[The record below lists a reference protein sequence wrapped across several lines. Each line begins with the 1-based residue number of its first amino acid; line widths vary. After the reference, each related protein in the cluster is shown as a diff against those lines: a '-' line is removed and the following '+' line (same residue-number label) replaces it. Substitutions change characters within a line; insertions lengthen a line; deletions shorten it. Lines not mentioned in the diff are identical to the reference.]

1 MDCFASLAMTR
12 TEQLSAS
19 CAILRGTP
27 DYRRASP
34 HHPNGVLQLAS
45 ASPSPLNRLRKEWRE
60 KRPTFGAIA
69 TIPSI
74 QTVQIMARSG
84 IDWIIV
90 DLEHGPID
98 LGSAHAMITATSGT
112 PCVPMVRIGANEPWL
127 GEEAMGIGAPGIQFP
142 MICSREETR
151 EDGRS

>member
-1 MDCFASLAMTR
+1 MA
-12 TEQLSAS
+12 E
-19 CAILRGTP
+19 
-27 DYRRASP
+27 
-34 HHPNGVLQLAS
+34 PNLT
-45 ASPSPLNRLRKEWRE
+45 NRVKQMWRD

-98 LGSAHAMITATSGT
+98 LGSAHGMIVATSGT
-112 PCVPMVRIGANEPWL
+112 PCVPL
-127 GEEAMGIGAPGIQFP
+127 APKC
-142 MICSREETR
+142 CSPRA
-151 EDGRS
+151 GRTP

>member
-1 MDCFASLAMTR
+1 MT
-12 TEQLSAS
+12 SAT
-19 CAILRGTP
+19 LT
-27 DYRRASP
+27 
-34 HHPNGVLQLAS
+34 
-45 ASPSPLNRLRKEWRE
+45 PLNRLRKEWRE

-98 LGSAHAMITATSGT
+98 LGSAHAMITATAGT
-112 PCVPMVRIGANEPWL
+112 PCVPMVRIAANEPWWRKRRWTS
-127 GEEAMGIGAPGIQFP
+127 A
-142 MICSREETR
+142 
-151 EDGRS
+151 RSVSIFR

>member
-12 TEQLSAS
+12 RERLREP
-19 CAILRGTP
+19 CAILCGTQANAAHP
-27 DYRRASP
+27 PCPHGALPLTSP
-34 HHPNGVLQLAS
+34 T
-45 ASPSPLNRLRKEWRE
+45 PLNRLRKEWRE

-90 DLEHGPID
+90 DLDHVGRVGAQRVRAKHGPMT
-98 LGSAHAMITATSGT
+98 GSG
-112 PCVPMVRIGANEPWL
+112 V
-127 GEEAMGIGAPGIQFP
+127 
-142 MICSREETR
+142 
-151 EDGRS
+151 